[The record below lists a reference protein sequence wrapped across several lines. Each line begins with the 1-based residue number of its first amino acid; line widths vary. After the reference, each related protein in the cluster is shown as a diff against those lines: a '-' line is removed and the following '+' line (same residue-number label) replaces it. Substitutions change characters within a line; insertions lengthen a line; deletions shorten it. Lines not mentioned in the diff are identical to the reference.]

1 MQLHQHQCVL
11 HLAAWWPHASTAFVT
26 CSCRT
31 WEWMQFYS
39 VTPQWSRVGCWQGPL
54 GVSSV
59 MTWQLSLNNWSRGT
73 PPWLYVLT
81 YSVHMCMCVW
91 VPIPSHIYIYIYI
104 YMNTYV
110 IWTYVCVSISVCTC
124 NLQVMR
130 VYLQNLNTYYGDS
143 VVCCKWQTALQQ
155 AHICNPTRCR
165 LICFL
170 HFVMEQV
177 HASPGKFR
185 VRYVFGSWVSYFVLS
200 CNHCNVWKPA
210 TFTVLSSSFL
220 SQSPFQFRNVIPALQ
235 I

>member
-1 MQLHQHQCVL
+1 MCSHTVCTCACACECLYLH
-11 HLAAWWPHASTAFVT
+11 
-26 CSCRT
+26 
-31 WEWMQFYS
+31 
-39 VTPQWSRVGCWQGPL
+39 
-54 GVSSV
+54 
-59 MTWQLSLNNWSRGT
+59 
-73 PPWLYVLT
+73 
-81 YSVHMCMCVW
+81 
-91 VPIPSHIYIYIYI
+91 IYIYI

-110 IWTYVCVSISVCTC
+110 IWTYVCVSISVCTR

-200 CNHCNVWKPA
+200 CNHCIVWKPA